1 MVNSL
6 PHIKSIMKD
15 ERLQHVQKMHHDM
28 VLALKIKLFSHSKK
42 SEACSLWLVYILQP
56 WFSKGFFKESGNTFA
71 SVAMIV
77 TFEIITVYHTK

>member
-6 PHIKSIMKD
+6 PNIKLIMKD

-42 SEACSLWLVYILQP
+42 SEACSL
-56 WFSKGFFKESGNTFA
+56 
-71 SVAMIV
+71 
-77 TFEIITVYHTK
+77 

>member
-6 PHIKSIMKD
+6 PNIKLIMKD

-42 SEACSLWLVYILQP
+42 SEACSLWLVYLLQP
-56 WFSKGFFKESGNTFA
+56 WFCKGFFKESGSMFA

-77 TFEIITVYHTK
+77 AVEIMTVCHTK